1 MNSFGQ
7 TFRQLRKNRGLT
19 LKDVASDSIS
29 YSNLAAFERGEHII
43 SLDTLVLILEKLNIT
58 LQEFNTILD
67 LPIPEYQQI
76 LTKIT
81 TAAADGNT
89 SQIINEMSK
98 LDITKQ
104 ATTYCTYLMLK
115 AILGRVDNETMLT
128 KDEISFISEYLWNCD
143 ILGHY
148 DLSLFGNT
156 LYVLKTETILT
167 FDNEIFDKI
176 TKLSDHKQN
185 TRDYIRT
192 IQNSVIEL
200 INRQQ
205 YEQSLMILRKMDPYL
220 TETYFFERFTSMFY
234 KNIVEYKLTNNQ
246 QFKSNCKKS
255 IALLDQLD
263 VSTYRSYFTELEER
277 FLL

>member
-19 LKDVASDSIS
+19 LKDVAGDSIS

-58 LQEFNTILD
+58 LQEFNTILN

-76 LTKIT
+76 LTKIA

-104 ATTYCTYLMLK
+104 TTNYCTYLMLK
-115 AILGRVDNETMLT
+115 AILGRVDNKTMLT

-156 LYVLKTETILT
+156 LYALTTETILT

-176 TKLSDHKQN
+176 AKLTDNKQN

-205 YEQSLMILRKMDPYL
+205 YEQSLMILRKIDSYL

-234 KNIVEYKLTNNQ
+234 KNIVQYKLTDNKY
-246 QFKSNCKKS
+246 FKSNCKKS
-255 IALLDQLD
+255 IALLDQLN